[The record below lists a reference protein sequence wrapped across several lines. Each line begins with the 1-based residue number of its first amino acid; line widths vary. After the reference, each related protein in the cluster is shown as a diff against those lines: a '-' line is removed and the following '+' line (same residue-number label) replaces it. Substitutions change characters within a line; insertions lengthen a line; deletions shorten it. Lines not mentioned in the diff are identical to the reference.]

1 MKASLKN
8 FRQAPRKMRLV
19 ADTIKGKS
27 VEQALQTLS
36 VSPKRS
42 SNPLE
47 ALLISAISNAKN
59 MGIST
64 NGLIVKECR
73 VDGGITLKR
82 NMPGSRGSAFP
93 IHKHTSHV
101 SILLGTKGGKDIEA
115 QVEAT
120 EEKTETAAP
129 IKAPKAKVA
138 AKKKPVAKK
147 KA

>member
-19 ADTIKGKS
+19 AETIKGKS
-27 VEQALQTLS
+27 VEQALQTLA

-47 ALLISAISNAKN
+47 ALLNSAIANAKN

-64 NGLIVKECR
+64 SGLIVNECR

-101 SILLGTKGGKDIEA
+101 SILLGTKGGKDVEA
-115 QVEAT
+115 QVEAV
-120 EEKTETAAP
+120 EESETAAP
-129 IKAPKAKVA
+129 TKAPKAKVA
-138 AKKKPVAKK
+138 AKKKPAAKK

>member
-19 ADTIKGKS
+19 ANTITGKS
-27 VEQALQTLS
+27 VENALSTLS
-36 VSPKRS
+36 VTPKRS
-42 SNPLE
+42 AAPLE
-47 ALLISAISNAKN
+47 TLLLSAIANAKN

-64 NGLIVKECR
+64 DGLIVKECR

-93 IHKHTSHV
+93 IKKHTSH
-101 SILLGTKGGKDIEA
+101 ILLTLGTKTTKGTKTE
-115 QVEAT
+115 VVAT
-120 EEKTETAAP
+120 EVQETVAP
-129 IKAPKAKVA
+129 APAKKAKVA
-138 AKKKPVAKK
+138 AKKPVADK